1 MNCNWNR
8 REPCCHVRF
17 CPLVTAWATTVHKF
31 QGFEA
36 GHENTDR
43 FKYLIIDP
51 GNKKWEQLH
60 PGALYVALSR
70 GKNMSNVYWI
80 GHGMCID
87 RILDGINKIDRSKG
101 NKGKKTQCEAYK
113 KREKWVS
120 YLLEKKNEQNKD
132 QCNNETRSNINS
144 FTSEVTYSGE
154 DITNNI
160 SNIITTPNESWM
172 QRKASKKYR
181 VPRCFND

>member
-1 MNCNWNR
+1 M
-8 REPCCHVRF
+8 
-17 CPLVTAWATTVHKF
+17 
-31 QGFEA
+31 G
-36 GHENTDR
+36 
-43 FKYLIIDP
+43 IISAR
-51 GNKKWEQLH
+51 KE
-60 PGALYVALSR
+60 
-70 GKNMSNVYWI
+70 
-80 GHGMCID
+80 
-87 RILDGINKIDRSKG
+87 
-101 NKGKKTQCEAYK
+101 
-113 KREKWVS
+113 
-120 YLLEKKNEQNKD
+120 NEQNKD

>member
-1 MNCNWNR
+1 
-8 REPCCHVRF
+8 
-17 CPLVTAWATTVHKF
+17 
-31 QGFEA
+31 
-36 GHENTDR
+36 
-43 FKYLIIDP
+43 
-51 GNKKWEQLH
+51 
-60 PGALYVALSR
+60 
-70 GKNMSNVYWI
+70 
-80 GHGMCID
+80 MCID

-101 NKGKKTQCEAYK
+101 NKGGKTQCGAYK